1 VQPPFPGLLLGQY
14 VFDIFFMWMQRRY
27 SEFKK
32 RKRGMTPEQYE
43 IWKAKY
49 KERFGVLRVSRKY
62 AKFESVSSGLKE
74 DGIVDIT
81 CPMHNKYDCGKCQ
94 LGINVD
100 PIIAQ
105 LHGFS
110 TFSPEVSC
118 LISFLVNEKFLT
130 PEEITG
136 IVNDA
141 IVLYREEH
149 LLHYLFMFM
158 RKKQNMKL
166 PGNIIYI
173 FKKYRK
179 YLLYWFL
186 SYRSVYG
193 MYRAQSPPVWC
204 DFVMRDPYRVY
215 REPSGTYINNLTS
228 DFRRYNDMLRYDFN
242 TRQYVRSQVSELLF
256 PNMQYVTQTMDGDS
270 ITLSQGVPMIGGYY
284 DEDEEDDDSSMTEN
298 GD

>member
-1 VQPPFPGLLLGQY
+1 VSARAVCFE
-14 VFDIFFMWMQRRY
+14 IFFMWMQRRY
-27 SEFKK
+27 SEVKK

-49 KERFGVLRVSRKY
+49 KERFGVLRISRKY
-62 AKFESVSSGLKE
+62 AKFETVSSGLKE
-74 DGIVDIT
+74 DGIVDVT

-94 LGINVD
+94 LGINLD
-100 PIIAQ
+100 PIIKP
-105 LHGFS
+105 LHGYS

-118 LISFLVNEKFLT
+118 LISFLVNEKYLT
-130 PEEITG
+130 LEEIAG

-141 IVLYREEH
+141 IVLFREEH

-158 RKKQNMKL
+158 RKKKVKL
-166 PGNIIYI
+166 PSNIIYI

-193 MYRAQSPPVWC
+193 MYRGQSPPVWC
-204 DFVMRDPYRVY
+204 DFVMRDINRVF
-215 REPSGTYINNLTS
+215 RKPSGTYINNLTS
-228 DFRRYNDMLRYDFN
+228 DFRRFNDMLRYDFN

-256 PNMQYVTQTMDGDS
+256 PVVQHVTQTQVGDES
-270 ITLSQGVPMIGGYY
+270 TVTLGINTDYMERSYY
-284 DEDEEDDDSSMTEN
+284 EDEDSSMTEN
-298 GD
+298 ED